1 MSLSIY
7 PSSVGA
13 MTRMLGNLSAL
24 LDAAVAH
31 AEAAGIDPAT
41 LVAARLAPDM
51 HPLSSQIQLV
61 SDTAKGA
68 GARLSGIEA
77 PSFADTET
85 TFPELKERIART
97 IAFLGTVD
105 VAAVD
110 ASQDRIVTL
119 KTRSSTMTFTG
130 SDYLTH
136 FALPNFYFHVSIA
149 YAILRANGVPIGK
162 MDYLGNRPA
171 APQPEKQVQLFG

>member
-1 MSLSIY
+1 MPLSIHA
-7 PSSVGA
+7 SSVGA

-24 LDAAVAH
+24 LDAAVAY
-31 AEAAGIDPAT
+31 AEAEGIDPAT

-85 TFPELKERIART
+85 TFPELQERIAKT
-97 IAFLGTVD
+97 VAFLATVD
-105 VAAVD
+105 AAAVD
-110 ASQDRIVTL
+110 ASADRMVTL

-130 SDYLTH
+130 REYLTH

-149 YAILRANGVPIGK
+149 YAILRANGVPLGK

-171 APQPEKQVQLFG
+171 PAQPAEKTLQFG